1 VTLSLRS
8 QRDRHLP
15 IDRRIPVPFVLSRAR
30 SRALAGVLLAG
41 SLLLG
46 ACFGPQVQRGFDL
59 LNAERSRRGV
69 AVLEPHAD
77 LARKA
82 QGWAEHLAATGHLAH
97 SDLRDGTPP
106 GATVAENVGYGSS
119 VDAVHQHLMGSSRH
133 RANILRID
141 VTHAAVGVAVSG
153 DGRTWVVQLFMG

>member
-1 VTLSLRS
+1 
-8 QRDRHLP
+8 
-15 IDRRIPVPFVLSRAR
+15 VPFVPTRVR

-46 ACFGPQVQRGFDL
+46 ACFGPQAQRG
-59 LNAERSRRGV
+59 AELINGERARRGI

-77 LARKA
+77 LQRKA
-82 QGWAEHLAATGHLAH
+82 QGWAEHLASTGRLAH
-97 SDLRDGTPP
+97 SNLREGTPP

-119 VDAVHQHLMGSSRH
+119 VDAVHQHLMASSRH
-133 RANILRID
+133 RANILRTD

>member
-1 VTLSLRS
+1 
-8 QRDRHLP
+8 
-15 IDRRIPVPFVLSRAR
+15 VPFVPTRLRT
-30 SRALAGVLLAG
+30 RALAAVLLAG

-46 ACFGPQVQRGFDL
+46 ACVSPQAQRGFDL
-59 LNAERSRRGV
+59 VNVERARRGI

-82 QGWAEHLAATGHLAH
+82 QGWAEHLAATGRLAH

-106 GATVAENVGYGSS
+106 GATVAENVGVGSS
-119 VDAVHQHLMGSSRH
+119 VDAVHDHLMASSPH
-133 RANILRID
+133 RANILRTD
-141 VTHAAVGVAVSG
+141 VTHGAVGVAVSS